1 MNGAAEAWGAWL
13 AIRGEDAGPVFN
25 PVNRGGKVAH
35 ERGLT
40 GQSIAYRVAL
50 RAAAGLGK
58 LAPHSLRRSFATQ
71 LLFAGNDL
79 AVTADLMGHSRTDTT
94 RLYDR
99 RGEDAKRA
107 AMDTLPVPYVA
118 PAARRIAL

>member
-1 MNGAAEAWGAWL
+1 MAAWL

-25 PVNRGGKVAH
+25 PVNKGGKVSH
-35 ERGLT
+35 GRGLT
-40 GQSIAYRVAL
+40 GQAIAYRVSR
-50 RAAAGLGK
+50 RAEAAGLGK

-71 LLFAGNDL
+71 LLSGGNDL
-79 AVTADLMGHSRTDTT
+79 AVTADLMGHARTDTT

-107 AMDTLPVPYVA
+107 AMDTLPVPYVK
-118 PAARRIAL
+118 PGQRNHG